1 MEAPW
6 DEFTPLIVGQASP
19 DFGHYPKDR
28 HYNGLNSKFEDALT
42 NDTEATQ
49 FIKHESVSHRRCV
62 LMAIGGLTNIEIA
75 EITGYSAS
83 HVSDILR
90 QPWARQRMISEAKV
104 EGSILRAKLE
114 QEGMKCLDNLI
125 SMANNTRLKQEV
137 QLAAN
142 IKVID
147 RWLGKEVQPHT
158 LNDAKPSDLT
168 EAELDQR
175 INERLTAKS
184 N

>member
-1 MEAPW
+1 MATQE
-6 DEFTPLIVGQASP
+6 DEFSISSYKGRPELAYAS
-19 DFGHYPKDR
+19 KDR
-28 HYNGLNSKFEDALT
+28 HYNGANSKLPDALA
-42 NDTEATQ
+42 NDNDCRLE
-49 FIKHESVSHRRCV
+49 IKHETVLHRRVV
-62 LMAIGGLTNIEIA
+62 LMAIGGLTNVEIA
-75 EITGYSAS
+75 EITGYGSGYIT
-83 HVSDILR
+83 DILR

-125 SMANNTRLKQEV
+125 SMANNTHLKQEV

-158 LNDAKPSDLT
+158 LTDAKPSDLT